1 MNLLEISNLN
11 FSYGEKN
18 ILSDIHL
25 YLPQG
30 SWSTIIGLSGTGK
43 STLLKIIVGLL
54 EYNGSIKIDNLLLE
68 KDSLVEIRKKIG
80 VVFENPEFS
89 FVTETVK
96 DDLAFTL
103 ENMQYESK
111 EIKKRIKE
119 VAEKLQITKLLN
131 KNPHL
136 LSGGEKQI
144 VALAIAIIHKPKLLI
159 LDEAFTMID
168 SSQRKK
174 ILDFVKKI
182 QIEENVTIL
191 QVTHDMEECL
201 YSNYLYVLKDGK
213 FVLQGLKEEVFK
225 EENKFTKM
233 GLELPFLVSLSKKLQ
248 YYDLVDTYYYDMEQL
263 VDALWK

>member
-1 MNLLEISNLN
+1 
-11 FSYGEKN
+11 
-18 ILSDIHL
+18 
-25 YLPQG
+25 
-30 SWSTIIGLSGTGK
+30 
-43 STLLKIIVGLL
+43 
-54 EYNGSIKIDNLLLE
+54 
-68 KDSLVEIRKKIG
+68 
-80 VVFENPEFS
+80 
-89 FVTETVK
+89 
-96 DDLAFTL
+96 
-103 ENMQYESK
+103 
-111 EIKKRIKE
+111 
-119 VAEKLQITKLLN
+119 
-131 KNPHL
+131 
-136 LSGGEKQI
+136 
-144 VALAIAIIHKPKLLI
+144 
-159 LDEAFTMID
+159 MID